1 MRRYIVLLLI
11 TGIVWTQTDY
21 DKLVLKDGEEYLGEY
36 LITNLE
42 MVYFKTQNEVAPLMR
57 HKREV
62 QTLQL
67 KDGTFVINNRPRSE
81 LTIEEKAVYDAK
93 ENGKKWFFYTPI
105 AVISFGGSFILSTA
119 AVAIVAIPF
128 DENYKTNPYFMG
140 AAFGLTGYGGFRAAA
155 RSYKLFS
162 KSDKYKLDGINAKNI
177 ELYKETYSKELKR
190 RKLINIIK
198 FNGVVALT
206 SAAVVVYA
214 FHNFS
219 LGGGSPNFSSVP

>member
-81 LTIEEKAVYDAK
+81 LTIEEKAVYYTKKDAQRDAK
-93 ENGKKWFFYTPI
+93 KWLAYPTFALLSSGGLATTTFFIGEDIVDYDNLLILIP
-105 AVISFGGSFILSTA
+105 AMVVSGSL
-119 AVAIVAIPF
+119 
-128 DENYKTNPYFMG
+128 
-140 AAFGLTGYGGFRAAA
+140 GLVG
-155 RSYKLFS
+155 SYNLFS
-162 KSDKYKLDGINAKNI
+162 KLDKKNI
-177 ELYKETYSKELKR
+177 ESTSAEDSELYRDTYSKEFK
-190 RKLINIIK
+190 KGKFKNIIIGALSIPVI
-198 FNGVVALT
+198 GVAIFVLAGG
-206 SAAVVVYA
+206 S
-214 FHNFS
+214 
-219 LGGGSPNFSSVP
+219 GGGYTNSPQPPGPW